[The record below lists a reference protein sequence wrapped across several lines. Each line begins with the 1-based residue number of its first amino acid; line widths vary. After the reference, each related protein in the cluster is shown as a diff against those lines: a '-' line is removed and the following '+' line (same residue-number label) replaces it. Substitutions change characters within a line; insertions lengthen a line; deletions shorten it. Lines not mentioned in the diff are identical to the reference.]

1 MIGGQENLEALA
13 PLVVSLQDTG
23 TEQVY
28 LRSLDR
34 FVEEKEK
41 QIEEIC
47 GDNYEVRWEPKEI
60 LI

>member
-1 MIGGQENLEALA
+1 
-13 PLVVSLQDTG
+13 LVVSLQDTS

-47 GDNYEVRWEPKEI
+47 GDNYEVR
-60 LI
+60 